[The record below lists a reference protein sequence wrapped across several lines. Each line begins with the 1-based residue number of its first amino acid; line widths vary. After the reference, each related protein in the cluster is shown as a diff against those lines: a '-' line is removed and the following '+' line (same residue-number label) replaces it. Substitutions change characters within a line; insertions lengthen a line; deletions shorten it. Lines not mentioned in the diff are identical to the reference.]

1 MEETEFI
8 WMDGTQVPWK
18 DAKIHVITHTLHY
31 GGGVFEGIRC
41 YETDKGPAVFRL
53 KDHVDRLFY
62 SAKAFEMKFPYSK
75 EQFTEA
81 IKETIKVNKL
91 KAGYIRPL
99 IIFGYGKMGVNPVG
113 CPVNCSIAV
122 WPWGKYLSADA
133 VKVKI
138 PKIIRIHPGTTDP
151 NAKICGNY
159 ANSILASLEIN
170 KGGYDEALLLDYKG
184 IISEGPGENV
194 FCAKD
199 GKIYTPKLG
208 TILPGITRKSIIQL
222 AKDEGYEVIEKDITA
237 DEIKN
242 ATEVWFTGTA
252 AEVTAIGSVDD
263 QKIGNGEPGPITTKL
278 KDIFMDIVKGKN
290 EKYKSWLTYVNE

>member
-1 MEETEFI
+1 M
-8 WMDGTQVPWK
+8 
-18 DAKIHVITHTLHY
+18 
-31 GGGVFEGIRC
+31 FEGIRC
-41 YETDKGPAVFRL
+41 YATDKGPAVFRL
-53 KDHVDRLFY
+53 KEHIDRLFY
-62 SAKAFEMKFPYSK
+62 SAKILEMKFPYSK
-75 EQFTEA
+75 EEFIKA

-91 KAGYIRPL
+91 KEGYIRPL

-170 KGGYDEALLLDYKG
+170 KGGYDEALLLDYRG

-194 FCAKD
+194 FCAKE

-208 TILPGITRKSIIQL
+208 TILPGITRKSIIQI
-222 AKDEGYEVIEKDITA
+222 AKDEGYEVIEKDITV
-237 DEIKN
+237 DEIKS
-242 ATEVWFTGTA
+242 ADEAFFTGTA

-263 QKIGNGEPGPITTKL
+263 QNIGNGEAGPITSKL
-278 KDIFMDIVKGKN
+278 KDMFMDIVKGKN
-290 EKYKSWLTYVNE
+290 EKYISWLTYVNK